1 MTILCIGGGSI
12 GHTAPCVAVAR
23 ALRSLDPGINVHVA
37 CADREEEELFLTTEN
52 LPHTTLPLPHRGFLF
67 PLSLLRSLRQ
77 SKRLLRRLRPD
88 VVFCKGGA
96 LCIAPAWAAHRMG
109 IPIVLHESD
118 AVMGRANRLIS
129 RWARTVCL
137 GMESVSGSRI
147 SNSTVTGNPIR
158 PELKHSNR
166 EEGLR
171 ITGFS
176 GTRPILLVLGGSQGA
191 EALNGFI
198 RNHLPELLK
207 VCDVAHVTGP
217 GKASAGVQP
226 GYWSSAF
233 ALREY
238 PHLFSLAFLSL
249 SRAGA
254 GTISELAANG
264 VPTILIPLEGLA
276 QDHQLK
282 NAEAAVEGGGCLLV
296 KQERMEAELLSE
308 IRRLLSDES
317 ARKKMSE
324 NIGKLHRSD
333 AAVSIA
339 HFILEEEEKN
349 QEPGK

>member
-23 ALRSLDPGINVHVA
+23 ALLSLHPTVNVHIA
-37 CADREEEELFLTTEN
+37 CADREEEVLFLTTEN
-52 LPHTTLPLPHRGFLF
+52 LPYTTLHLPRRGFLF
-67 PLSLLRSLRQ
+67 PLSFLRSLRQ
-77 SKRLLRRLRPD
+77 AKKLLHRLHPD

-118 AVMGRANRLIS
+118 AVMGRANKLIS
-129 RWARTVCL
+129 RWSTTVCL
-137 GMESVSGSRI
+137 GMETKNEKLETRNVF
-147 SNSTVTGNPIR
+147 TGNPIR
-158 PELKHSNR
+158 PELIRGNR

-217 GKASAGVQP
+217 GKASAGAQP

-233 ALREY
+233 ALHEY
-238 PHLFSLAFLSL
+238 PHLFALASLAL

-264 VPTILIPLEGLA
+264 VPAILIPLEGLA
-276 QDHQLK
+276 QDHQVR
-282 NAEAAVEGGGCLLV
+282 NAEAAVESGGCLLV
-296 KQERMEAELLSE
+296 KQERMETELPPTILRILSE
-308 IRRLLSDES
+308 ENT
-317 ARKKMSE
+317 RKKMSE
-324 NIGKLHRSD
+324 NIGKLHRPD

-339 HFILEEEEKN
+339 RLILEAEGKN
-349 QEPGK
+349 QGPK